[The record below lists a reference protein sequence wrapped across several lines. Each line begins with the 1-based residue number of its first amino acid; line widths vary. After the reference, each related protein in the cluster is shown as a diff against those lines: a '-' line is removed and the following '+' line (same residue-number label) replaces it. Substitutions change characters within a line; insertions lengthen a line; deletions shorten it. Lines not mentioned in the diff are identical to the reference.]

1 MLQNFASD
9 HPVFRC
15 TSALERGEV
24 RSKGGG
30 KTSIHFNGSTQK
42 HWVASPDGRLRQSAQ
57 SLRSSA
63 GYDWRITSWS
73 EISRKPAASGQLNK
87 QEILTQPPLAE
98 VQANEERQGN
108 KLVARIRA
116 TIWEIIRR
124 PEVIQTV
131 LRSRFEMSWSWT
143 IFLCSSVTFMPRI
156 YVASRSRR
164 NSYKRMH
171 RKQCTI
177 LPSLGHE
184 SLQSIRKTQYWS
196 SSSIFVSG
204 SNRILD

>member
-24 RSKGGG
+24 RSKEGG
-30 KTSIHFNGSTQK
+30 KTSIHFSGSTQK
-42 HWVASPDGRLRQSAQ
+42 HWVASPDGHLLQSGQ
-57 SLRSSA
+57 SLRSSTR
-63 GYDWRITSWS
+63 YDWRITSWS
-73 EISRKPAASGQLNK
+73 ESSWKPAAPGQLNK
-87 QEILTQPPLAE
+87 QEILTQHHLAE

-108 KLVARIRA
+108 LLQGY
-116 TIWEIIRR
+116 E
-124 PEVIQTV
+124 Q
-131 LRSRFEMSWSWT
+131 RFEKLSEDQKLSRLWSEAGLRWVEVGH
-143 IFLCSSVTFMPRI
+143 FLCSSVTFMPRI

-164 NSYKRMH
+164 NSYKRMD

-196 SSSIFVSG
+196 SSSIFVSE